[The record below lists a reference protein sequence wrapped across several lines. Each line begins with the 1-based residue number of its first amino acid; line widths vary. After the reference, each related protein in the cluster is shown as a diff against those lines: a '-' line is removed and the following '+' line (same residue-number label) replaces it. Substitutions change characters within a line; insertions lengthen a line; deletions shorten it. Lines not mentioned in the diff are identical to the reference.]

1 MKDFVLFHFPLDTIG
16 FNKVILLPYLYLSQ
30 LVWKRPPPERTDEHS
45 TNMLVVT
52 ASFIG

>member
-30 LVWKRPPPERTDEHS
+30 LVWKRPPERTDEHS